1 MILLQ
6 FQIYVWVLL
15 MPRGGKREGSGL
27 KPTWNAGKTKVIRVP
42 EALADRIMEFAK
54 ILDSGVSLNDVTQPD
69 NDSVTISKV
78 INLSGVTIRAFSN
91 GSGVYLSD
99 LVRAGY
105 SLKPDSIA
113 KLVER
118 KSRPDL
124 AVPLKE
130 QIDREIAKISND
142 FGI

>member
-1 MILLQ
+1 
-6 FQIYVWVLL
+6 

-27 KPTWNAGKTKVIRVP
+27 KPVWNAGKTKVIRVP
-42 EALADRIMEFAK
+42 ESLVGKIMEFAK
-54 ILDSGVSLNDVTQPD
+54 ILDSEFSLNDVTQPE

-78 INLSGVTIRAFSN
+78 INLSGVTIRAFPN
-91 GSGVYLSD
+91 GAGVYLSD

-105 SLKPDSIA
+105 FLKPDSIS

-118 KSRPDL
+118 KSKSDL
-124 AVPLKE
+124 SVSLKE